1 MTAQLRSE
9 GSSPSSLVG
18 SGSGPLGAY
27 AGRKHGRLPGDESSA
42 PVVGAPEVFMGS
54 LESLSDVL
62 GGRRAGHTLAP
73 LLDITGGGWLRW

>member
-62 GGRRAGHTLAP
+62 GGRTWRIPWTVQSMGLQRVGH
-73 LLDITGGGWLRW
+73 D